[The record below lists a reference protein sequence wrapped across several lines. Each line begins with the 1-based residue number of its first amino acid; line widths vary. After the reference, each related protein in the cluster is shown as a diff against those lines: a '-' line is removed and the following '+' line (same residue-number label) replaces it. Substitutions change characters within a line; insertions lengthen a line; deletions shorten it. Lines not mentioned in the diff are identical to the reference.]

1 MKVKELTPTQS
12 FQKVKELLKTK
23 TKLTKKNFVPG
34 SLLMYFYDAKDK
46 KQTYDR
52 TPLVL
57 ILKNGPRHTLGLN
70 FHWLPI
76 KMRLK
81 LIQAIFRLNKD
92 NIAKQKPLE
101 FRYIILKPMLKKLGY
116 APCIRLYINSRISSN
131 GAIVPPE
138 RLVEIASLKSE
149 TFTQG
154 RYSAEQL
161 YSMAR
166 RKKN

>member
-1 MKVKELTPTQS
+1 MKIKELTPTQS

-46 KQTYDR
+46 DKIYDR

-57 ILKNGPRHTLGLN
+57 ILKNGTRHTLGLN

-81 LIQAIFRLNKD
+81 LIRAIFRLNKD
-92 NIAKQKPLE
+92 NIIKQKPLE
-101 FRYIILKPMLKKLGY
+101 LKYLILKPMLKKLGY

-131 GAIVPPE
+131 IVTIPQE

-166 RKKN
+166 KKKN